1 MKIAHKAGLISA
13 LVLAVTVSTLS
24 WIQYRS
30 IADSVR
36 RDKQQEIAQTG
47 QVLAAQIENWLN
59 GKLKQ
64 IDLMAQLIDSGFS
77 AERIQEVFDRP
88 QHKQE
93 FLLIFGGLDTDG
105 KRITNDPKWNPPPDW
120 DARKRP
126 WYPVA
131 KNANGAALTDPYP
144 DAASG
149 EILISAVAKLT
160 DKGAVKG
167 AFGGDLSLKTVSEA
181 LNTVNFNGAG
191 YAFLLSADGKII
203 SHPDGKLNGKSVAD
217 LFGGQAPALSKDLQD
232 IDVNGKKLMVA
243 FQPLDKLQNA
253 KWLVGIVLDTDKV
266 MANVRSLGQQA
277 MIGAVIGVILSM
289 LALSS
294 LMGRLMQAPLLQLKS
309 SLAQINSG
317 NGDLT
322 RRIDDSASDEFGEV
336 ARELNTFLA
345 YLQQLVGDIQR
356 ISHSVHDSTEQSAN
370 EARQSRNEAARLQ
383 QELDGLA
390 SAIQEMA
397 DTTGEIN
404 NNASAVAA
412 AAKQAHEETDGR
424 VKQVAQSAQSICKLA
439 QTMEETSQSMGELA
453 AFSKNIES
461 IVQVITGVAEQT
473 NLLALNAAIEAA
485 RAGELGRG
493 FAVVADEVRKLAS
506 QTQSATQEIRSTIE
520 QLQRGVGQAHQKME
534 ESRERAGHTVAEAEQ
549 TSEMLLRIQDVIADI
564 NRKNSEIAS
573 TIQRQSG
580 MAQDIS
586 HSAGNIQQIGQQVAD
601 VAEVQLQHCN
611 ETSEKVARQ
620 DTLISRFRI

>member
-473 NLLALNAAIEAA
+473 NLLALNAAIEA
-485 RAGELGRG
+485 
-493 FAVVADEVRKLAS
+493 
-506 QTQSATQEIRSTIE
+506 
-520 QLQRGVGQAHQKME
+520 
-534 ESRERAGHTVAEAEQ
+534 EQ